1 MSSDRVQFTY
11 AAGYAA
17 ADTLTQTARRLNQ
30 QIDDLLRALG
40 PIKADWYQSGS
51 VAAGAAQ
58 QLETKLH
65 TAMDDMVQLIGAFS
79 STVTTNTQNAQQTDN
94 SIASSL
100 FS

>member
-1 MSSDRVQFTY
+1 MSGDRVQFTY

-30 QIDDLLRALG
+30 QIDDLLRSLG

-51 VAAGAAQ
+51 TAAAAAQ

-65 TAMDDMVQLIGAFS
+65 TAMDDMTQLISAFANA
-79 STVTTNTQNAQQTDN
+79 VTTNTQNAQQTDN
-94 SIASSL
+94 SIAGTL
-100 FS
+100 FN